1 MNLGDKNIQ
10 SITLLDNTCLSSA
23 CWVPDAGVSN
33 KNQMGAIVSAFPVQQ
48 VGHSALEF
56 TN

>member
-1 MNLGDKNIQ
+1 MNLGDKNI
-10 SITLLDNTCLSSA
+10 LLDHTCLSSA
-23 CWVPDAGVSN
+23 CWVPEAGVSN
-33 KNQMGAIVSAFPVQQ
+33 KNQMGAIVSAFPVQR